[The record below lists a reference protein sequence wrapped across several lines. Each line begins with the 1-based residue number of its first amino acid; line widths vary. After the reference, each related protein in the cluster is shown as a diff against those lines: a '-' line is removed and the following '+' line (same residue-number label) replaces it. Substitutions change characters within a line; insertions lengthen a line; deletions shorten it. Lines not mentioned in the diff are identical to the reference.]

1 MGNVCGWCDVF
12 VIVIATLGQALS
24 RHSNYLLYCLADVC
38 LGGGGNGGELVS
50 GSKPGTQ

>member
-12 VIVIATLGQALS
+12 VIATLGQALS
-24 RHSNYLLYCLADVC
+24 RHSNYLLYCLNVC
-38 LGGGGNGGELVS
+38 LGGGEMAGTVS